1 LDVPFGWCGGYEPL
15 NCLDSYRKRFQEL
28 PEKEKEQNSG
38 VGYTH
43 IYFRTEKKEFY
54 SNVYKVE

>member
-28 PEKEKEQNSG
+28 PGKGKGTKFLG

-43 IYFRTEKKEFY
+43 IYFRTEKKDF
-54 SNVYKVE
+54 